1 MKAQMNLHI
10 SQSNDL
16 AAEVTFGCAGAV
28 CKLVRC
34 ETAEENFGIRE
45 GWVIRPLLWY
55 DEMAELAEYFFPW
68 ADRRSVAGKLGK
80 ARRSEVA
87 VRALYGGWWVK
98 NGVVLGFGCE
108 CVAVGV
114 IVGTVPMVLPS
125 VGVFKE
131 DV

>member
-1 MKAQMNLHI
+1 M
-10 SQSNDL
+10 
-16 AAEVTFGCAGAV
+16 TFGCAGAI
-28 CKLVRC
+28 CKLVWC
-34 ETAEENFGIRE
+34 EAAEENFGIRE

-68 ADRRSVAGKLGK
+68 ADRCSVAGKLGK
-80 ARRSEVA
+80 VCCSEVA
-87 VRALYGGWWVK
+87 IRTLYGGWWVE

-125 VGVFKE
+125 VGVLKE